1 MTNIREVAE
10 NIYEI
15 PREGEMRVPGRLYL
29 DEALLDHVRHEAS
42 LQQVA
47 NVATLPGI
55 VGYSFAMPDIHQG
68 YGFSIGGVA
77 AMDAEDGVVSP
88 GGVGYDINC
97 GVRLARTSL
106 DYPSIKDRLP
116 EIVASLYAMIP
127 TGIGSHGA
135 IPRLSRG
142 DLQMVLAQGAGWAV
156 KKGYGT
162 NADLEFTEERGAFRD
177 ADPEGVSKRANE
189 RGSDQL
195 GTLGSGNHF
204 VELAV
209 VEEIYHPEAAQAYGL
224 FEGQVT
230 VMIHSGSRGLGY
242 QVCDDYLRVLG
253 EAMRRYGIHLPDR
266 QLACVPLGSP
276 EGQRYLGAM
285 RASANFAWANR
296 QILMALAQR
305 ALERSA
311 GVSPKQLGFGLV
323 YDLAHNIVKFE
334 EHEFEG
340 EKRKVAVH
348 RKGATRAFGPG
359 RHELPER
366 YRAVGQPVLLPGDM
380 GRASYLLVG
389 TEKAMQETFGSSAHG
404 AGRQMSR
411 SQALREA
418 SKRNILAEMKER
430 HVEVMAANKK
440 TIAEE
445 MPEAYKDVSAV
456 AEVMHR
462 TGISLKVARFRP
474 VGVIK
479 G

>member
-1 MTNIREVAE
+1 MTDIREIGE

-15 PREGEMRVPGRLYL
+15 PPSGEMRVPGRLYL
-29 DEALLDHVRHEAS
+29 DEALLAQVRHEAS

-55 VGYSFAMPDIHQG
+55 VGYSLAMPDIHQG

-77 AMDAEDGVVSP
+77 AMDAEEGVVSP

-97 GVRLARTSL
+97 GVRLARTA
-106 DYPSIKDRLP
+106 IEFNAIWDRLP
-116 EIVASLYAMIP
+116 EIVAALYAAIP
-127 TGIGSHGA
+127 TGVGSHGA
-135 IPRLSRG
+135 IPRLSKS
-142 DLQMVLAQGAGWAV
+142 DLREVLTQGAAWAV
-156 KKGYGT
+156 ARGYGSST
-162 NADLEFTEERGAFRD
+162 DLDFIEERGAFRG
-177 ADPEGVSKRANE
+177 ADPEAVSGRAHE

-204 VELAV
+204 VELQV
-209 VEEIYHPEAAQAYGL
+209 VEEIYHAEAAEAFGL
-224 FEGQVT
+224 REGHVT

-253 EAMRRYGIHLPDR
+253 EAMRRYAIRLPDR

-276 EGQRYLGAM
+276 EGRRYLGAM

-305 ALERSA
+305 ALERSV
-311 GVSPKQLGFGLV
+311 GPQPLGFGLV

-334 EHEFEG
+334 EHAFEG
-340 EKRKVAVH
+340 KKRKVAVH

-359 RHELPER
+359 RRELPER
-366 YRAVGQPVLLPGDM
+366 YRAIGQPVLLPGDM

-389 TEKAMQETFGSSAHG
+389 TDTAMRETFGSAAHG

-418 SKRNILAEMKER
+418 GKRNIVAELKER
-430 HVEVMAANKK
+430 KVEVMAAGKK